1 MKEFAGQFRHR
12 HRHRRRLRTAKIAR
26 LPPLPISLSSD
37 GTETIG
43 YEVFVVG
50 NLELKL
56 KRKMTPL

>member
-1 MKEFAGQFRHR
+1 MQGSFVIVTVTAA
-12 HRHRRRLRTAKIAR
+12 RRLRTAKIAR

-50 NLELKL
+50 NLELEG
-56 KRKMTPL
+56 KMTPL